1 MSMKENWKE
10 TGTELGHAFKNLGKT
25 LIKTAAVGVKK
36 AEKWAEGEQNASQQ
50 QPSDTPEQ
58 PSAPAETEEKN

>member
-36 AEKWAEGEQNASQQ
+36 AEKWAEDEQNASQQ

-58 PSAPAETEEKN
+58 PTAPAETEEKN